1 MTRTALP
8 LLAAGIFLVAALVM
22 SGPLEA
28 IRPAGSAG
36 VLEPAD
42 RGLDEIRLILA
53 EVLYLELDDY
63 HHIMTYQGYD
73 WTAIRDY
80 LPQIWLIVRLK
91 PDFWQAYQDG
101 AYQLAVNLGSTAEG
115 LRLLEEGIE
124 NCPGNLDLLWQNVV
138 IRWRTGTG
146 QPRERLQACLEYSR
160 AVRAPGLPDPH
171 PVELRNAALIST
183 WIMEEGSGTR
193 DSLTAARYS
202 RRAGVLE
209 LVIRAGDRPSS

>member
-1 MTRTALP
+1 MRTALP
-8 LLAAGIFLVAALVM
+8 LLAAGVFLVAALVM

-28 IRPAGSAG
+28 IIPAGSAG

-42 RGLDEIRLILA
+42 RGFDEIRLILA

-63 HHIMTYQGYD
+63 HHIMMYQGYD
-73 WTAIRDY
+73 WTAISDY

-101 AYQLAVNLGSTAEG
+101 AYHLAVNLGSTTEG
-115 LRLLEEGIE
+115 LRLLEEGIA

-146 QPRERLQACLEYSR
+146 RPRERLQACLEYSR
-160 AVRAPGLPDPH
+160 AVRDLGLPDPH

-183 WIMEEGSGTR
+183 WIMEEGTGTR
-193 DSLTAARYS
+193 DSLTSARYS
-202 RRAGVLE
+202 RRADILN